1 MQRTKDD
8 ILGFRIKTLI
18 CILLVNNPTQ
28 AIYRALLPYVSPNPR
43 TGPLLRHIF
52 SQEVFPFTGLSHS
65 SQHIYLGIKN
75 SLHQM
80 NCTLLFN
87 VSILNPWSVLR

>member
-1 MQRTKDD
+1 MQHMEYD
-8 ILGFRIKTLI
+8 ILGIRIETLI
-18 CILLVNNPTQ
+18 CISLVNIPTQ
-28 AIYRALLPYVSPNPR
+28 ATYRALLPYISPNPG
-43 TGPLLRHIF
+43 TGLLLQHIF

-65 SQHIYLGIKN
+65 SQQIYLGIKN
-75 SLHQM
+75 PLHQM